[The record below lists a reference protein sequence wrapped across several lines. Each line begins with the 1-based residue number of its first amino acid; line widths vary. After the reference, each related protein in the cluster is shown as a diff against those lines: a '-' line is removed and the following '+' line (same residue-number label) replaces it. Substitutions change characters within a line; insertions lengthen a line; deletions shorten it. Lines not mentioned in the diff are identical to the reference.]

1 MKKLL
6 IMKHITLTCVL
17 GGVLYAGYMHH
28 ERAEEISVVQE
39 YRNPYQGTMPNIVFD
54 SMTQIPF

>member
-1 MKKLL
+1 MKRMFLMTL
-6 IMKHITLTCVL
+6 ITLTCVL

>member
-1 MKKLL
+1 MKRMFLMTL
-6 IMKHITLTCVL
+6 ITLTCAL

-28 ERAEEISVVQE
+28 EIAEEISVVQE
-39 YRNPYQGTMPNIVFD
+39 YRNPYQGTMPNVVFD